1 MNRAAQL
8 EASDAP
14 GSMHYMYT
22 LQCKAWRSTC
32 DGRFHMARA
41 GPRGTGGPLP
51 QATPPRLAA
60 CQWRLHHRAT
70 PDCHV
75 CGWDVRVREGR
86 TDVRTAIWL
95 RTELGIYSQV
105 QAPFLP
111 PMRTWEDD
119 DSYPFLVLED
129 LSGAIWQAPWT
140 MARVTQV
147 LDTLRQVAAT
157 PPPAWLPRLQERWS
171 RLGWA

>member
-1 MNRAAQL
+1 MAVSTWQEQALAERVARCLRQRL
-8 EASDAP
+8 
-14 GSMHYMYT
+14 
-22 LQCKAWRSTC
+22 LAWRPVPGGYTTALRLIVTC
-32 DGRFHMARA
+32 ADGTSVFVKGA
-41 GPRGTGGPLP
+41 
-51 QATPPRLAA
+51 
-60 CQWRLHHRAT
+60 
-70 PDCHV
+70 
-75 CGWDVRVREGR
+75 

-119 DSYPFLVLED
+119 GSYPFLVLED